1 MGIIGEM
8 IGLLD
13 RWIFGL
19 MDYMQNLKS
28 AWEILDEQIR
38 GWWDADLRQA
48 QEAEI
53 RDKALNAI
61 W

>member
-1 MGIIGEM
+1 MN
-8 IGLLD
+8 D
-13 RWIFGL
+13 
-19 MDYMQNLKS
+19 LKS
-28 AWEILDEQIR
+28 RWVDLDKEIR

>member
-1 MGIIGEM
+1 M